1 MSILPL
7 FVLNLS
13 ESVSVWPL
21 VANQIPELMRKM
33 KAIASIP
40 RRELCRVARGS
51 DTHIRAPAFNYKNDS
66 ILHIRRYPSTTQSR
80 QAL

>member
-21 VANQIPELMRKM
+21 VANQIPELMRQM

-40 RRELCRVARGS
+40 RRALCRVARGS
-51 DTHIRAPAFNYKNDS
+51 DTHFRAPV
-66 ILHIRRYPSTTQSR
+66 QV
-80 QAL
+80 